1 MSAIISAI
9 ISAVVSFTVC
19 FITFCI
25 HRKREEREACRTLL
39 LKDIPN
45 LSSSLYSLL
54 SCLKIYQDKFMKQ
67 GEINDFSR
75 RWLDKIERVK
85 TDIIEMRLRL
95 RYPFNNTL
103 INELKTYTILTISA
117 MAYVDNKELFDDYFD
132 YMDKLREALDNAIW
146 DSYKTG
152 RPPSEENISI
162 VQKHIKKIKVF
173 QEKTKKTSLP
183 EKPVDKEFSVEDFIK
198 SLRNDI

>member
-1 MSAIISAI
+1 MYAIVSAIISA
-9 ISAVVSFTVC
+9 AVSFITC
-19 FITFCI
+19 FFTLYI
-25 HRKREEREACRTLL
+25 HRKHEEREAHRTLL
-39 LKDIPN
+39 LKDIPS
-45 LSSSLYSLL
+45 LSSNLYSLL
-54 SCLKIYQDKFMKQ
+54 ASLKIYQDKFMKQ

-117 MAYVDNKELFDDYFD
+117 MAYVDNKELFDDYFG

-173 QEKTKKTSLP
+173 QEKTNKNCLL
-183 EKPVDKEFSVEDFIK
+183 EKPIADELSVEDLIK
-198 SLRNDI
+198 SLRSDV

>member
-54 SCLKIYQDKFMKQ
+54 SCLKIYQRKFVRQ
-67 GEINDFSR
+67 GKLDDFNR
-75 RWLDKIERVK
+75 RWLYEIEKVK
-85 TDIIEMRLRL
+85 TDIIAMRLRL
-95 RYPFNNTL
+95 RYPFNDSL
-103 INELKTYTILTISA
+103 IDELKTYTQLTISA
-117 MAYVDNKELFDDYFD
+117 MAYVDDTELFDAY
-132 YMDKLREALDNAIW
+132 YCHINKLREALDNAIW
-146 DSYKTG
+146 ASYKAG
-152 RPPSEENISI
+152 SPPSEMNISI
-162 VQKHIKKIKVF
+162 VQKRITEIKVF
-173 QEKTKKTSLP
+173 QEKTKKNSLP
-183 EKPVDKEFSVEDFIK
+183 EKPVDKKFSVEDFIK